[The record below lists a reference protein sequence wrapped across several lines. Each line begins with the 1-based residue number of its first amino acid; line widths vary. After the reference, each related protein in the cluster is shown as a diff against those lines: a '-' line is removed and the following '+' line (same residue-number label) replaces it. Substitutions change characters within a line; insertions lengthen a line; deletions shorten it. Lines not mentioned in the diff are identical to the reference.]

1 MADIGFV
8 YVMGNRAM
16 PGIFKVGMTMHSPS
30 KRALEL
36 SSSTS
41 VPMEFEVLAFG
52 EIENPGELERQ
63 LHVAFAEYRV
73 SSSREFFK
81 IELEH
86 LVDALKENCNIV
98 AESHHDDGFW
108 RRT

>member
-16 PGIFKVGMTMHSPS
+16 PGIFKVGMTMHAPS
-30 KRALEL
+30 KRAQEL
-36 SSSTS
+36 SASTS

-52 EIENPGELERQ
+52 EIEDPANFERQ
-63 LHVAFAEYRV
+63 IHIAFAEYRV
-73 SSSREFFK
+73 SPNREFFK
-81 IELEH
+81 VQLEC
-86 LVDALKENCNIV
+86 LVDILKENCNIV

-108 RRT
+108 RRD

>member
-8 YVMGNRAM
+8 YILGNRAM
-16 PGIFKVGMTMHSPS
+16 PGIFKIGMTLNAPS
-30 KRALEL
+30 RRAIEL

-52 EIENPGELERQ
+52 EIENPAGFERELHS
-63 LHVAFAEYRV
+63 LYSAERV
-73 SSSREFFK
+73 SANREFFRVPLK
-81 IELEH
+81 S
-86 LVDALKENCNIV
+86 LVDALKENCTIV

-108 RRT
+108 RRD